1 MRLRIQSY
9 SPLPDVKAWFVPDV
23 QNVPESIL
31 DLKILLCRRVHAFK
45 EGGVHASNVAL
56 FVEDF
61 ELLDDCPFGAVRDGD
76 LVCVKMVGP
85 VGVLKGEVAM
95 ELDPPEMEGVFLL
108 SWWKVLLIGRIFERT
123 DSCQQKAE
131 TIATNVDARTGC
143 PEIAHD
149 SAVVEEAH

>member
-31 DLKILLCRRVHAFK
+31 DLKNSLCRRVHAFK

-56 FVEDF
+56 FVEEF

-85 VGVLKGEVAM
+85 GVGALKGGVAM
-95 ELDPPEMEGVFLL
+95 ELDPPEIEGLFFVLFQL
-108 SWWKVLLIGRIFERT
+108 SW
-123 DSCQQKAE
+123 C
-131 TIATNVDARTGC
+131 
-143 PEIAHD
+143 
-149 SAVVEEAH
+149 

>member
-31 DLKILLCRRVHAFK
+31 DLKNLLCRRVHAFK

-56 FVEDF
+56 FVEEF

-76 LVCVKMVGP
+76 LVCVKMVGA
-85 VGVLKGEVAM
+85 LKGEVAM
-95 ELDPPEMEGVFLL
+95 ELDPPEIEGVFLFRYF
-108 SWWKVLLIGRIFERT
+108 GGGF
-123 DSCQQKAE
+123 
-131 TIATNVDARTGC
+131 
-143 PEIAHD
+143 
-149 SAVVEEAH
+149 